1 MVRVGGGWVTLQ
13 KFLENHDPCK
23 AKGRTNSELRE
34 QFTLADGVS
43 QTRGTFSS
51 RRHSSKA
58 SNPGSDAGY
67 SSAGSSAGSSS
78 SLSGRKGALTPTPRT
93 PEGGRVTPLRRKA
106 ATPTPRGVARTPPPH
121 R

>member
-1 MVRVGGGWVTLQ
+1 MYICY
-13 KFLENHDPCK
+13 H
-23 AKGRTNSELRE
+23 GRILR
-34 QFTLADGVS
+34 FCI
-43 QTRGTFSS
+43 
-51 RRHSSKA
+51 
-58 SNPGSDAGY
+58 
-67 SSAGSSAGSSS
+67 GSSS